1 VTERPRGSFVLYAI
15 AFGLLVVAGGLLG
28 VAVIT
33 FLDSLPVLWA
43 SVALS
48 ALAIVAAVAGVVVP
62 RR

>member
-1 VTERPRGSFVLYAI
+1 VLYAV